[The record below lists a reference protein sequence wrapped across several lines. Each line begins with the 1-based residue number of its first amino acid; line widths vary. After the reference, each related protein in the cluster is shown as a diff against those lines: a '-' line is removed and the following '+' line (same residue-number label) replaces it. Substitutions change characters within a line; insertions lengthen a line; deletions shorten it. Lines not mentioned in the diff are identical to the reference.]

1 MNIAKYKKI
10 IEKKTNP
17 DLAKYYRIIIKRFTD
32 EVNENYKADIQ
43 IVISLIKKEWM
54 KRLDEEGSSSGKP
67 SEGIMSTMGYR
78 VGDTQGIKKE
88 YRQLILLE
96 ILKGPLPFVDSP
108 SYMRE
113 WGADSSIMRFN
124 KLKRFF
130 NGEINSPLQRNNHRP
145 ITAWKNDLAWLE
157 NIGPSYIN

>member
-1 MNIAKYKKI
+1 
-10 IEKKTNP
+10 
-17 DLAKYYRIIIKRFTD
+17 
-32 EVNENYKADIQ
+32 
-43 IVISLIKKEWM
+43 M

-130 NGEINSPLQRNNHRP
+130 NGEINSPLQRNNHRA
-145 ITAWKNDLAWLE
+145 ITEWKNDLAWAFCLE
-157 NIGPSYIN
+157 LEPRCNGLSCTSIHPTNVHQLLCKEICLLPTVAQRRP